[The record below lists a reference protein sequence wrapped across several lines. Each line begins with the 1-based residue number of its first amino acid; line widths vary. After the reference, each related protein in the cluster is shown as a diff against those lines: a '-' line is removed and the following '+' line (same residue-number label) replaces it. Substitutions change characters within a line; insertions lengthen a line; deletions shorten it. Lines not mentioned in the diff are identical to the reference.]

1 MKYALTIPERYRIMQ
16 HLPQEGDRLTMHDV
30 RDMFENLRP
39 SEKERAKW
47 GIVEQAGR
55 VEWQPEAND
64 ETADIDFTTPQ
75 VAIVVAKLRELEG
88 DKKLTVMDLDLYDK
102 FVEEKNDGQTAR

>member
-30 RDMFENLRP
+30 KDMLEALRP
-39 SEKERAKW
+39 TPKETEQH
-47 GIVEQAGR
+47 GIVETANQVR
-55 VEWQPEAND
+55 WSPEGID
-64 ETADIDFTTPQ
+64 KTAEIDFTTPQ
-75 VAIVVAKLRELEG
+75 VALVVNKLRQLES

-102 FVEEKNDGQTAR
+102 FVEDKT